1 LDEPVFPPSLSPDS
15 PEYLGRHLEA
25 LRRFAADHPVEAGL
39 IINAL
44 VGGMVQSNAHSF
56 MRGLASEP
64 PRPARPEEPRPLE
77 ERVVERTPEPS
88 RAFERTPERIF
99 DRVPERMTGPHD
111 VQPQRSMPRSTPPRA
126 SVAPFSA
133 QLMAASEA
141 PMPAHHAVSPPIGAP
156 EPPDLGVG
164 DHVQH
169 RWLGVGVVE
178 RIWWRDDHW
187 HVATD
192 RFGAPASRLK
202 KVGP

>member
-1 LDEPVFPPSLSPDS
+1 
-15 PEYLGRHLEA
+15 
-25 LRRFAADHPVEAGL
+25 
-39 IINAL
+39 
-44 VGGMVQSNAHSF
+44 VQSNAHSF